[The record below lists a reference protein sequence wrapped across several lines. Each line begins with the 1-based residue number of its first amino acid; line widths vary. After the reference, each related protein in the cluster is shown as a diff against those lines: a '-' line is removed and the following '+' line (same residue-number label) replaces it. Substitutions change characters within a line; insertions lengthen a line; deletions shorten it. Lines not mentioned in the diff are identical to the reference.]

1 MTLPGEE
8 GVCMVVMSMFG
19 LVAGLALAGSA
30 IIAPQPAR
38 YIVGVL
44 LVALSVAVL
53 VYRWR
58 RRRAEHVGS
67 RWRFRVRV
75 GGVSAA
81 VAVLIAGVAIA
92 VPWQDRQ
99 AEIDSGVIWRAERI
113 PGPLDVVDGT
123 VLRTDVLAGE
133 VSGVVNLADGS
144 LGWSVPNGR
153 WVTSAGDVIA
163 ADADGLRYYSS
174 AGEQQWEL
182 QVDGGGDQVDAV
194 YAATEGHLVFAQCG
208 RNDQVSCH
216 FVGIDP
222 TGEQAWERDI
232 EISEAFLRDQWGWR
246 GEVLPEVA
254 VVAQGET
261 EQGLMID
268 PVSGEDLGTFDRTG
282 LARHSIYG
290 EVLVAGSGTGSDCQL
305 DGYRIDDGEHLWT
318 IEEIC
323 GDEEIVY
330 PLPVHRAGSDSV
342 MYAVVEEDA
351 DRQAVL
357 AITVA
362 DGGVEELPEHSLG
375 SMSAHFLHIE
385 DFSAGDLVFAW
396 STRDVTAAQAPT
408 LEQQW
413 QVRAPGLRVR
423 SVVGDS
429 ETVAIVSDA
438 AHPEHNPLVPELPD
452 SSERDVLEYPTY
464 VTVVDAVSGETIST
478 TLVPEGVFQV
488 LPLPGHRALV
498 ETFEGMML
506 VGAE

>member
-1 MTLPGEE
+1 
-8 GVCMVVMSMFG
+8 MVVMSMIG
-19 LVAGLALAGSA
+19 LVAGLVLAGSA

-44 LVALSVAVL
+44 LVALSAAVL
-53 VYRWR
+53 FYRWR
-58 RRRAEHVGS
+58 RRRAERVGS

-75 GGVSAA
+75 GGLSA
-81 VAVLIAGVAIA
+81 VLAVLIAGVAIV

-113 PGPLDVVDGT
+113 PGQVVVVDGT
-123 VLRTDVLAGE
+123 VLRTDAQAGE
-133 VSGVVNLADGS
+133 VSDAVNLADGS
-144 LGWSVPNGR
+144 VGWSVPDGR

-163 ADADGLRYYSS
+163 ADADGLRSYSS
-174 AGEQQWEL
+174 AGEQQWVFEL
-182 QVDGGGDQVDAV
+182 DGGGEQVDAV
-194 YAATEGHLVFAQCG
+194 YAATEGHLVFAECG
-208 RNDQVSCH
+208 TSDEETCH

-222 TGEQAWERDI
+222 TGEQAWERNI
-232 EISEAFLRDQWGWR
+232 EISEAFLGDQSGWR
-246 GEVLPEVA
+246 GEVLPEVV
-254 VVAQGET
+254 VVAQRDT
-261 EQGLMID
+261 EQAMMID

-282 LARHSIYG
+282 LARHSTYG

-318 IEEIC
+318 IEEVC
-323 GDEEIVY
+323 GDEEVVY
-330 PLPVHRAGSDSV
+330 PLPTEMAGSDSV
-342 MYAVVEEDA
+342 MYAVVEEDVE
-351 DRQAVL
+351 RQSVL

-375 SMSAHFLHIE
+375 SMSTHFLRIE
-385 DFSAGDLVFAW
+385 DFSAGDLVFGW
-396 STRDVTAAQAPT
+396 STLGVTAARAPT

-413 QVRAPGLRVR
+413 QVQAPGLRVR

-429 ETVAIVSDA
+429 DTVAIVSDA
-438 AHPEHNPLVPELPD
+438 EHPQHNPLVPELPD
-452 SSERDVLEYPTY
+452 SDERDVLEYPTY

-488 LPLPGHRALV
+488 LTLPGHRALV
-498 ETFEGMML
+498 KTFEGMML